1 MTNDEL
7 DELRSFRPEATGPT
21 DVLARDERNAFMQ
34 AITNDTAHQPTKRPL
49 RRRLPR
55 GRRVVL
61 AFAVALVAAGG
72 AAGAAGLIPDDVQ
85 RTLGLTAGGDPAFEA
100 NPSEATKRGSTTA
113 ADGTVVELW
122 TAPTKGGGTCAYL
135 RHLDAA
141 GKPADGA
148 PVTCQITTGE
158 GATKGQVRGSGVAGP
173 STGASLSI
181 GGSGGSLN
189 TDMQEQAAGG
199 VVAYGEAP
207 KGTARVIFTDDAGQC
222 DHGYA
227 ERRRVVRPHAA
238 ARNEAYGGEVD
249 RGAFGLRDDAG
260 SRRPPTPGRRW
271 LRDPRRRRVQ
281 RIERRRLSTSA
292 LRRGLQQSGGP
303 RRGGSTARLSQR
315 RTMG

>member
-100 NPSEATKRGSTTA
+100 NPSEATQRGSTTA

-148 PVTCQITTGE
+148 PVTCQITTAE
-158 GATKGQVRGSGVAGP
+158 GATKGQARGSGVAGP
-173 STGASLSI
+173 STGVSLSI

-207 KGTARVIFTDDAGQC
+207 KGTARVIFTDDAGIATTAAPNA
-222 DHGYA
+222 DEWFVLTLPLGTMPTA
-227 ERRRVVRPHAA
+227 VRSIE
-238 ARNEAYGGEVD
+238 ARSASGTTLAHVDLPRPGDGGFETHVGGESS
-249 RGAFGLRDDAG
+249 G
-260 SRRPPTPGRRW
+260 SS
-271 LRDPRRRRVQ
+271 V
-281 RIERRRLSTSA
+281 
-292 LRRGLQQSGGP
+292 GG
-303 RRGGSTARLSQR
+303 
-315 RTMG
+315 